1 MKPLISGAVIG
12 TVIAIL
18 AIIIMGIVFVGLT
31 YGIAQVLV
39 WIF

>member
-1 MKPLISGAVIG
+1 MKPIISG

-18 AIIIMGIVFVGLT
+18 VIIIMGIVSVGLA